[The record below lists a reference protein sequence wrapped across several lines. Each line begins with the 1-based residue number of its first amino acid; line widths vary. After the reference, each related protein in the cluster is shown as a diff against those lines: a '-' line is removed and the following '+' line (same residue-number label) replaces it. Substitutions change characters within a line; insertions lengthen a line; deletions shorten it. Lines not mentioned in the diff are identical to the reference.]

1 MGGLQFSTTP
11 RKHLQPYGTPQGERK
26 CRKLLVLLL
35 TRHDAL
41 GVTTSKKTTIGL
53 IVACAILLWAIFPI
67 FIEDPDY
74 VLTLTVNPSM
84 NSDCPTGSACFTLEL
99 RNRGPW
105 PIVIDVVELQ
115 FYPSLIGP
123 SVNVNWLGP
132 GPDKFLVLTP
142 FTGHTYIFWIKI
154 LGGLRPPDRV
164 YVILIANVTVLYVSH
179 YFVVHSC
186 KR

>member
-1 MGGLQFSTTP
+1 M
-11 RKHLQPYGTPQGERK
+11 
-26 CRKLLVLLL
+26 
-35 TRHDAL
+35 
-41 GVTTSKKTTIGL
+41 
-53 IVACAILLWAIFPI
+53 
-67 FIEDPDY
+67 
-74 VLTLTVNPSM
+74 TVNPSM

-105 PIVIDVVELQ
+105 PIAIDIMELQ

-132 GPDKFLVLTP
+132 GPDKFLVLMP

-179 YFVVHSC
+179 YFVVHSG